1 MSDGSATIVFR
12 DPGTFAIKRT
22 IRTGQLTQINEL
34 EYVRGEIWANI
45 WHSDKIARIRSL
57 VQNPIPRQ
65 HLRGLQPSF
74 FPPAKRPESTIPMLA
89 DEPQLISDCLGR
101 A

>member
-22 IRTGQLTQINEL
+22 IRAGKLTQINEL

-45 WHSDKIARIRSL
+45 WHSDKIARIRQVPRSI
-57 VQNPIPRQ
+57 PIPRQ
-65 HLRGLQPSF
+65 HPPDLQP
-74 FPPAKRPESTIPMLA
+74 
-89 DEPQLISDCLGR
+89 
-101 A
+101 